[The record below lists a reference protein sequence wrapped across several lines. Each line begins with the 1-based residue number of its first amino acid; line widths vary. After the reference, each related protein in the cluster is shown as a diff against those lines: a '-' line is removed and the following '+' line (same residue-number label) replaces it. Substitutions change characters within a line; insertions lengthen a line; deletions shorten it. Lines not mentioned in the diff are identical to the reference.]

1 METFKIKSSSW
12 VLFILTLMTVLIG
25 GVLLAIKIFPTKN
38 NPGLALPIVLGFFI
52 LAYFATKLT
61 SIAIIEVTLTDQ
73 TIYFKWF
80 KNYLF
85 QSNSEWT
92 INWSDIVEY
101 KFQRDRNF
109 DLLKLKLADG
119 QTFRIWH
126 NNGFTKDDFY
136 NLVSAFEKRVL
147 NYNEA
152 HSATPNIIKR
162 GRTIYETTAGL
173 VLAIIA
179 GLSLF
184 AIPILI
190 YFLPSKAKINWA
202 GFGVA
207 YAGGLFFI
215 GQVIYF
221 RRKKA
226 AANKSIAASGAGQ

>member
-1 METFKIKSSSW
+1 MQTFKIKSSSW

-25 GVLLAIKIFPTKN
+25 GVLLAIKIFPTRN
-38 NPGLALPIVLGFFI
+38 NPGLALPILIGVFV

-61 SIAIIEVTLTDQ
+61 SIAIIEVTMTDQ

-80 KNYLF
+80 KNFLF

-92 INWSDIVEY
+92 INWSDIEEY
-101 KFQRDRNF
+101 KFQRDRSF

-119 QTFRIWH
+119 KIFRLWH

-136 NLVSAFEKRVL
+136 DLVSVFEKRVS

-152 HSATPNIIKR
+152 HSSTTNAIKR
-162 GRTIYETTAGL
+162 GRTIYETTTGL
-173 VLAIIA
+173 VLAIFA

-184 AIPILI
+184 AIPILV
-190 YFLPSKAKINWA
+190 YFLPSKSKVNWA
-202 GFGVA
+202 GFAVA

-215 GQVIYF
+215 GQVIHF

-226 AANKSIAASGAGQ
+226 VANKSIAASGADE